1 MRGCGARP
9 HPSRAPQGSRGA
21 AEGLAR
27 SRAARCLGAVFECIQ
42 RGAEDYLLKPV
53 TAKEAKQLWQHV
65 WRRRYSWRRVPGPAR
80 GTGADEVL
88 RSAPAPE
95 ASAEVTGAEAAG
107 EEEGSEMY
115 TAAEMRDHCMRQ
127 IARYTRVI
135 QIIDSHPH
143 LFPGAAAGAA
153 AAAAAAD
160 GQAA

>member
-1 MRGCGARP
+1 MCV
-9 HPSRAPQGSRGA
+9 SR
-21 AEGLAR
+21 
-27 SRAARCLGAVFECIQ
+27 AVFECIQ

-88 RSAPAPE
+88 RAAPTPE
-95 ASAEVTGAEAAG
+95 ASAEAAGAEPPAG
-107 EEEGSEMY
+107 DEEGGASEMY

-135 QIIDSHPH
+135 QVIDSHPQ
-143 LFPGAAAGAA
+143 LFPGGEQLP
-153 AAAAAAD
+153 AAAAD
-160 GQAA
+160 AGTAA